1 MAILSGLERGIQA
14 FERLRAIPEQ
24 QRTERQRLAMNRL
37 LQSTQDLQER
47 ASTAATNRQNADIQ
61 LTRSLVPD
69 IEAGKQND
77 FNRSQMADRAT
88 TNDVIQVTQAAGGVS
103 GDLTDR
109 QGRNTVNS
117 INAQYDGA
125 GNLVRTQGGVN
136 LTAQESQQEAAMRML
151 GMTQEQELKAMGMTY
166 GDRALVP
173 QILDTTRGLQSERL
187 GFMREMAQMSQPNS
201 FERAVGAVGPLAVLL
216 ASTLKS

>member
-1 MAILSGLERGIQA
+1 MAILSGLERGLQA

-24 QRTERQRLAMNRL
+24 QRTERQTQTINRL
-37 LQSTQDLQER
+37 LQSAQEFQER
-47 ASTAATNRQNADIQ
+47 AAATAANRQNAEIQ
-61 LTRSLVPD
+61 LTRSLAPD
-69 IEAGKQND
+69 IETGKQND
-77 FNRSQMADRAT
+77 FNRSQTADRNT
-88 TNDVIQVTQAAGGVS
+88 TNDIIQVTQAAGGVS

-117 INAQYDGA
+117 INAQFDGA
-125 GNLVRTQGGVN
+125 SGLVKTQGDVN
-136 LTAQESQQEAAMRML
+136 LTAQQSQQEAAMRML
-151 GMTQEQELKAMGMTY
+151 GMAQEQELKAMGMTY

-187 GFMREMAQMSQPNS
+187 GFMRELAQMNQPNS
-201 FERAVGAVGPLAVLL
+201 FERAVGTVGPLAVLL